1 MPLTLDALLTSNLP
15 PVQPSLGQALEK
27 FKTVRADHSL
37 SQTDNLLLEWT
48 LALVLL
54 ELGVVGFVFP
64 VFCGDYEE
72 GEQGGLNLGKFDF
85 ECAQTFDDV
94 VPKVSTLAATHIM
107 FMLSPRQNS
116 HFFVHLPSR
125 ANSHY
130 FVSPLRCS
138 NDASFCAM
146 LGPARYCQEVSHQ
159 QWPLRARP
167 RAADGNGMNHIMF
180 LIIRLSSCVTSKR
193 PFLSS

>member
-1 MPLTLDALLTSNLP
+1 MPLTLDALLAS
-15 PVQPSLGQALEK
+15 SLGQALEG
-27 FKTVRADHSL
+27 FKTVCADHSL

-85 ECAQTFDDV
+85 KCAQTLPDV

-130 FVSPLRCS
+130 LVSVPLRCS

-180 LIIRLSSCVTSKR
+180 LIIRLSSCVSSKR

>member
-1 MPLTLDALLTSNLP
+1 MPLTLDALLASNLP
-15 PVQPSLGQALEK
+15 PLQPSLGQALER

-94 VPKVSTLAATHIM
+94 VPKVSTLAATHII
-107 FMLSPRQNS
+107 FIYYMLSPRQNS

-130 FVSPLRCS
+130 LVSLCAAQMTRLFVQC
-138 NDASFCAM
+138 
-146 LGPARYCQEVSHQ
+146 
-159 QWPLRARP
+159 
-167 RAADGNGMNHIMF
+167 
-180 LIIRLSSCVTSKR
+180 
-193 PFLSS
+193 